1 MKKSFII
8 PLALVGL
15 LTASCNFL
23 NVDDYFEDT
32 FSEERIFE
40 SQYNIERY
48 FNGAVNQLPKE
59 GRIYYWCSVPG
70 ATGSDEAVSCGTFY
84 NGILDVSFPGTELT
98 TDKITYTET
107 GGWDWNFNVWPNCY
121 KVIRK
126 VNTILPHIDEVP
138 DMNAFDKMEFRARA
152 RFLRAYAYYWIL
164 QNQGPM
170 ILVGDQVLNTNE
182 TPDYYQAERSTY
194 DECVDY
200 ICSEL
205 EAAAESLETEQPLD
219 LFGSPTKGAAHACA
233 CRPRAR
239 FSTAEPP
246 HAVISGL
253 SSVNP
258 TECTTSPRPTTKA
271 SGLWQP
277 RRPSA
282 SSTWASTA
290 CIRFRPTNTPCH
302 CPRTSPPIPS
312 LRVRAASTP
321 SVPTRKCSPAK
332 RRT

>member
-98 TDKITYTET
+98 TDKITYTEM

-219 LFGSPTKGAAHACA
+219 LFGSPTKRRRAGAGRTPAPAG
-233 CRPRAR
+233 R
-239 FSTAEPP
+239 EP
-246 HAVISGL
+246 AF
-253 SSVNP
+253 
-258 TECTTSPRPTTKA
+258 
-271 SGLWQP
+271 Q
-277 RRPSA
+277 RRS
-282 SSTWASTA
+282 
-290 CIRFRPTNTPCH
+290 
-302 CPRTSPPIPS
+302 
-312 LRVRAASTP
+312 
-321 SVPTRKCSPAK
+321 
-332 RRT
+332 RRTPLFRGFQA

>member
-98 TDKITYTET
+98 TDKISYTST
-107 GGWDWNFNVWPNCY
+107 GGWDWDFNVWPKCY

-126 VNTILPHIDEVP
+126 INTMLPHIDDVP
-138 DMNAFDKMEFRARA
+138 DMNAFDKMEFRARC
-152 RFLRAYAYYWIL
+152 RFLRAYAYYRIL

-170 ILVGDQVLNTNE
+170 ILVGDQVYDTNA
-182 TPDYYQAERSTY
+182 TPDYYQRERSTY
-194 DECVDY
+194 DECVNF
-200 ICSEL
+200 IE
-205 EAAAESLETEQPLD
+205 EEFRKAAEMLPDYWGPIQYGRAIRATAL
-219 LFGSPTKGAAHACA
+219 AY
-233 CRPRAR
+233 RAR
-239 FSTAEPP
+239 LLLYAASPLVNGNSEFYADFVNKDGTHLINQTYDAEKWKRAMDAAKEAIDCVEASEATRWTA
-246 HAVISGL
+246 
-253 SSVNP
+253 
-258 TECTTSPRPTTKA
+258 A
-271 SGLWQP
+271 S
-277 RRPSA
+277 
-282 SSTWASTA
+282 WAS
-290 CIRFRPTNTPCH
+290 PC
-302 CPRTSPPIPS
+302 
-312 LRVRAASTP
+312 
-321 SVPTRKCSPAK
+321 RKAPA
-332 RRT
+332 

>member
-164 QNQGPM
+164 QNQGPHDPR
-170 ILVGDQVLNTNE
+170 GR
-182 TPDYYQAERSTY
+182 P
-194 DECVDY
+194 
-200 ICSEL
+200 
-205 EAAAESLETEQPLD
+205 
-219 LFGSPTKGAAHACA
+219 GSQHQRNARLLPGRAQHL
-233 CRPRAR
+233 RRMRGLHLLRAR
-239 FSTAEPP
+239 SRCGKPRNRA
-246 HAVISGL
+246 AVG
-253 SSVNP
+253 
-258 TECTTSPRPTTKA
+258 
-271 SGLWQP
+271 
-277 RRPSA
+277 
-282 SSTWASTA
+282 
-290 CIRFRPTNTPCH
+290 
-302 CPRTSPPIPS
+302 S
-312 LRVRAASTP
+312 LRQPDQRRRAGAGRTP
-321 SVPTRKCSPAK
+321 APAGREPAFQRRS
-332 RRT
+332 RRTPLFRGFQA